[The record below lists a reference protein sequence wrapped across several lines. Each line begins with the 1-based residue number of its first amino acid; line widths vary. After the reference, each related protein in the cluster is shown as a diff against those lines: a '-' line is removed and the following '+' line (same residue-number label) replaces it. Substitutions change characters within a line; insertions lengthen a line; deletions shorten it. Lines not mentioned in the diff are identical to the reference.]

1 MTDPHNSTPPTSTG
15 PLAGLTVLDL
25 SRVLAGPWCAQILGD
40 LGAEVIKVE
49 QPGMGDDTRKW
60 GPPFLPDGSGD
71 ASYYACANRN
81 KRSIAVN
88 IATPEGADVIRGIA
102 AKADIVIENFRPGGL
117 AKYGLDYS
125 DLRAIKPDLIWC
137 SITGFG
143 HSGPEKDRGGYDF
156 LIQGMSGL
164 MSVTGAP
171 DGPPTKAGVPIADLL
186 TGLWA
191 AISVLGALHH
201 RTQTGEG
208 QQIDLAMLDG
218 TIAMLGNHWA
228 SALNAGAEPERM
240 GNQHTT
246 IVPYQDFACADGN
259 VLVAS
264 ANDQQFRRLCGILGL
279 DELADDP
286 RFAEIKGRAVNR
298 AALMEYLEPAIAKW
312 QSDDFVEAMHAAK
325 VPGGKVNSIPQAL
338 ALPQVAARELVKSLS
353 RSNGGT
359 VKVVGFPGQL
369 SETPA
374 DYRRAP
380 PLAGENTR
388 EVLRE
393 VLGMDDAKIAGLE
406 QTGAIETR

>member
-1 MTDPHNSTPPTSTG
+1 MTERSPAPTG
-15 PLAGLTVLDL
+15 PLSGLTVLDL
-25 SRVLAGPWCAQILGD
+25 SRVLAGPWCGQILGD

-71 ASYYACANRN
+71 ASYYACTNRN
-81 KRSIAVN
+81 KRSIAVD
-88 IATPEGADVIRGIA
+88 IARPEGADLIRRIA
-102 AKADIVIENFRPGGL
+102 ARADIVLENFRTGGL
-117 AKYGLDYS
+117 AKYGIDYS
-125 DLRAIKPDLIWC
+125 DLRAINPALIWC

-143 HSGPEKDRGGYDF
+143 HTGPEKDRGGYDF

-164 MSVTGAP
+164 MSVTGQP

-201 RTQTGEG
+201 RSRTGEG
-208 QQIDLAMLDG
+208 QHIDLAMLDG
-218 TIAMLGNHWA
+218 TIAMLGNQWA
-228 SALNAGAEPERM
+228 SVLNTGADPERM

-246 IVPYQDFACADGN
+246 IVPYQDFACADGS

-279 DELADDP
+279 EELADDP

-298 AALMEYLEPAIAKW
+298 LALMDYLEPAIARW
-312 QSDDFVEAMHAAK
+312 QSDDFVAAMHAAK
-325 VPGGKVNSIPQAL
+325 VPGGKVNSIAQAL
-338 ALPQVAARELVKSLS
+338 ALPQVAARGIVHSLT
-353 RSNGGT
+353 RSTGSE
-359 VKVVGFPGQL
+359 VRVVGFPGQF

-393 VLGMDDAKIAGLE
+393 VLEMDGDSIAALAAAGVIA
-406 QTGAIETR
+406 TP